1 MVQAVTN
8 EQRPSYA
15 ASGSYVPGYVP
26 VGLDKGVRDQLHQFR
41 QRFLNVDL
49 RIERAMVSTAAEI
62 CMQAPDLLRKLHTD
76 AELHLRYAPGPDEK
90 AQGSQHAQTDSVLIK
105 RWVKREVRTTAAA
118 WGFDGA
124 DETINRVMVS
134 AALRLVLAAEEL
146 HEKWVGLVA
155 DTVRWEVRQGFQ
167 TSKNKES

>member
-1 MVQAVTN
+1 
-8 EQRPSYA
+8 
-15 ASGSYVPGYVP
+15 
-26 VGLDKGVRDQLHQFR
+26 VGLDKGVRDQLHEFR
-41 QRFLNVDL
+41 KRFLQVDL

-62 CMQAPDLLRKLHTD
+62 VMQGPELLKQLHVE
-76 AELHLRYAPGPDEK
+76 AELHLRYAPKPDE
-90 AQGSQHAQTDSVLIK
+90 ASNADQHAKSDSVLIK

-118 WGFDGA
+118 WGFEGA

-155 DTVRWEVRQGFQ
+155 DTVRWEVRQGFH
-167 TSKNKES
+167 SGRNKDS

>member
-1 MVQAVTN
+1 MGQALVN
-8 EQRPSYA
+8 EQR
-15 ASGSYVPGYVP
+15 ASASTRGSYVQGYVP
-26 VGLDKGVRDQLHQFR
+26 VGVDKGVRTELHEFR
-41 QRFLNVDL
+41 RRFLDVDL

-62 CMQAPDLLRKLHTD
+62 CMQGPELLKKLRTE
-76 AELHLRYAPGPDEK
+76 AELHLRYAPKPDEQPL
-90 AQGSQHAQTDSVLIK
+90 AGQEVRTDSVLIK

-118 WGFDGA
+118 WGFEGA

-155 DTVRWEVRQGFQ
+155 DTVRWEVQRGFQ
-167 TSKNKES
+167 PDKNKGS

>member
-1 MVQAVTN
+1 MGQALMN
-8 EQRPSYA
+8 EQRPT
-15 ASGSYVPGYVP
+15 ASTGGSYVHGYVP
-26 VGLDKGVRDQLHQFR
+26 VGVDKGVRDQLHEFR
-41 QRFLNVDL
+41 RRFLHVDL

-62 CMQAPDLLRKLHTD
+62 CMQGPDLLKKLHAE
-76 AELHLRYAPGPDEK
+76 AELHLRYTPKPDEEP
-90 AQGSQHAQTDSVLIK
+90 AAGQHVQTDSVLIK

-118 WGFDGA
+118 WGFEGA

-155 DTVRWEVRQGFQ
+155 DTVRWEVQRGFQ
-167 TSKNKES
+167 PGKNKDS